1 MTISEIIRLHNT
13 HTSTLLSGPITS
25 LRNLTFDEIAA
36 NQKRA
41 NEALNEKTKE
51 ELIQFIKSEYFQDN
65 IYNNW

>member
-13 HTSTLLSGPITS
+13 HTSALLSGPITS

-51 ELIQFIKSEYFQDN
+51 ELIQFIKSEYFHDN